1 MLTTALRIFRRAQG
15 LLLVLEAAPVR
26 CMLTT
31 AFLIFR
37 RAQGLLLVLE
47 AAPLAAVAA
56 YAFPMQAAISLYIY
70 REREREGE
78 REKERERERERERE
92 SEGERERERETC
104 CHALSGVCA
113 VRRARLA
120 GCRDGAQRSASPAV
134 RNPIIPLDYGIKP
147 YYKPYYVWFV
157 TEHGGVQGRAQRVA
171 GGS

>member
-1 MLTTALRIFRRAQG
+1 MRCVLTTALR
-15 LLLVLEAAPVR
+15 
-26 CMLTT
+26 
-31 AFLIFR
+31 IFR

-70 REREREGE
+70 
-78 REKERERERERERE
+78 
-92 SEGERERERETC
+92 RERERETC

-134 RNPIIPLDYGIKP
+134 RNPIIPLDYGNKP